1 MQETPRSYITIPPS
15 NDPLVAIVWA
25 ALRADVP
32 DETGREPPEE
42 IETPPVVAA
51 LDVIV
56 ANDCAMVQ
64 EALIEADFFELE
76 AFENVVVVFL
86 EEEAETVLLVEL
98 NAAASTARPRSQS

>member
-1 MQETPRSYITIPPS
+1 M
-15 NDPLVAIVWA
+15 VWA

-32 DETGREPPEE
+32 DEAGRERPEE

-56 ANDCAMVQ
+56 ANDCALVE

-76 AFENVVVVFL
+76 AFEDVVVVFL
-86 EEEAETVLLVEL
+86 DDEEAETVLLVEL
-98 NAAASTARPRSQS
+98 NAAASTAMPRSQS